1 MIQGV
6 LHVGDK
12 VEIRIQME
20 VAQENKTGTKA
31 RVFQSQILDY
41 KDNGDLELAMPIN
54 SGKLVLLPL
63 ELRYEFIFID
73 RNYSMHKAEGS
84 ILERYK
90 SQNRFM
96 ILVRLR
102 STPERFQRRQFFR
115 LTCTMDVFFWKI
127 TEEQSRLGTA
137 EKILA
142 DLVSK
147 DQAKYEISAKTVDI
161 SGGGARFV
169 TTEEMEENQYLLMCI
184 HLKSEERD
192 EQIMIPGRV
201 LAAEKMGTA
210 LVTWRCRISFVNSN
224 KKISESIVQFV
235 FAEERK
241 HRKSGK

>member
-1 MIQGV
+1 MVQGM

-41 KDNGDLELAMPIN
+41 KDNGDLEMTMPMN
-54 SGKLVLLPL
+54 GGKLVLLPL

-73 RNYSMHKAEGS
+73 RNYSMHKAEGL

-102 STPERFQRRQFFR
+102 SQLERFQRRQFFR
-115 LTCTMDVFFWKI
+115 LACSMDVFFWKI
-127 TEEQSRLGTA
+127 SEEQSRLGTSD
-137 EKILA
+137 KILA
-142 DLVSK
+142 DLAAN
-147 DQAKYEISAKTVDI
+147 DQAKNEIKAKTVDI

-169 TTEEMEENQYLLMCI
+169 TTEEMAENEYLLMCI
-184 HLKSEERD
+184 HLKSDDRD

-210 LVTWRCRISFVNSN
+210 LTTWRCRISFVNSN
-224 KKISESIVQFV
+224 KKISETIVQFV